1 MNYATPIGCRHP
13 PVDWHNPP
21 GPSTLPTIPLNVP
34 IVSTNSF
41 QYRARYIPP
50 ISKLFHSAPLIFPSS
65 RRTLHLRDTLFD
77 ELLRIILLNIY
88 TNFVRVHYRVRIK
101 GLTLLRFFETD
112 PLWNGTLAYV
122 RTRVRVPAVV
132 FTANNKSL
140 SKAHAASPFSVFFPR
155 LHTTNVVITR

>member
-1 MNYATPIGCRHP
+1 MNYATPIGYRHP

-21 GPSTLPTIPLNVP
+21 GPSPFPLDPSNN
-34 IVSTNSF
+34 STKCTHCID
-41 QYRARYIPP
+41 QLLP
-50 ISKLFHSAPLIFPSS
+50 ISRSIYPTNFQVIPFRSADFSIVPTNVAAPS
-65 RRTLHLRDTLFD
+65 TPDLRDTLFD

-122 RTRVRVPAVV
+122 RTPVYVYRR
-132 FTANNKSL
+132 
-140 SKAHAASPFSVFFPR
+140 
-155 LHTTNVVITR
+155 